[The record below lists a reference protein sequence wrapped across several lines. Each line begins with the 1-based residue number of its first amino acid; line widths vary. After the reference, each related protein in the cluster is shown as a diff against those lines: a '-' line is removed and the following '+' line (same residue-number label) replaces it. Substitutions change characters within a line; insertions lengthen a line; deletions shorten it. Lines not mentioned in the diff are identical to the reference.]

1 VTALGAVALKKLT
14 STIPIVV
21 TGVSLMLVDLT
32 GKRLELLKEE
42 KLFRTCRVLPFCW
55 IQRCQSK
62 DT

>member
-42 KLFRTCRVLPFCW
+42 KLFRTRRVLRFCW

>member
-42 KLFRTCRVLPFCW
+42 KLFRTCRVLRFFW